1 MNAATRLHAA
11 GRASGSTTSTR
22 RLLDEGGLARY
33 IAEAS
38 LTTATWGTF
47 CPTTPAGPTR

>member
-11 GRASGSTTSTR
+11 GQSLWIDNITR

-33 IAEAS
+33 VADAS
-38 LTTATWGTF
+38 VSR
-47 CPTTPAGPTR
+47 PY